1 MSNLR
6 PFRFGLALNNASSKE
21 DWSAK
26 ARRVEESRSY
36 GAEESFDPPG
46 GGGRFEE
53 LVLTM
58 LLFAV
63 VPTQHRQQVAELL
76 AGRFQTTSEQLLQTP
91 HCLIGTTE
99 QMCEDLLAC
108 CERYGISPIT
118 VFGDNLET
126 FAPVVAQ

>member
-1 MSNLR
+1 M
-6 PFRFGLALNNASSKE
+6 
-21 DWSAK
+21 
-26 ARRVEESRSY
+26 
-36 GAEESFDPPG
+36 
-46 GGGRFEE
+46 RFEE
-53 LVLTM
+53 LELNI

-63 VPTQHRQQVAELL
+63 VPTQNRQQEAELL

-99 QMCEDLLAC
+99 QMCEDLLARR
-108 CERYGISPIT
+108 ERYGISYIT